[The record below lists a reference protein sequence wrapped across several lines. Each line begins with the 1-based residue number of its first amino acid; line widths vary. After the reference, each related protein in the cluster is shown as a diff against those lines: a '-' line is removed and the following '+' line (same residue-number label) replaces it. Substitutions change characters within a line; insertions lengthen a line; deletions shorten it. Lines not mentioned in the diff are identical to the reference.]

1 MSYSKEV
8 NRYVFPLVATNLVQ
22 VLIGQISL
30 HFAVDN
36 SNAALS
42 GISVIQNFLFA
53 FGGIL
58 GAFSLSFNI
67 RGAKAFYNKEYQRF
81 KNLLKSSLLIDIGIG
96 LSFIL
101 FCLGLSRPFLKVFYG
116 FDGQLLELS
125 TTYFKIMSPYIL
137 LTLLIFLFSNLLKIE
152 KKTKPIFWIGTLSS
166 VLDVLLNYYLVPL
179 LGIRGAAISSILS
192 LLVIVLGYFI
202 FVKSLVFQAL
212 QEASTSK
219 LELIR
224 FGIPLSIQEILESV
238 LFIMAFDAFMGRQGL
253 RILSIYAVVSQLFAI
268 VRTPAFMYAGS
279 IAIFLP
285 EARKKEDE
293 KALIA
298 TIFRNSYAVIFIFA
312 CLVTIFSNPFAHFLS
327 DEVIDNVLPF
337 TLYTVVVMGATPLYE
352 SSKMLLQSNDDEQ
365 WVLKITSIVN
375 ILSILI
381 LLVLQLMGKQTY
393 QSLYGIYGLSLIV
406 LSILFIKRNSEK
418 RVSSRKMTM

>member
-53 FGGIL
+53 FGGI
-58 GAFSLSFNI
+58 LSFNI

-312 CLVTIFSNPFAHFLS
+312 CLVTVFSNPFAHFLS

>member
-1 MSYSKEV
+1 M
-8 NRYVFPLVATNLVQ
+8 
-22 VLIGQISL
+22 
-30 HFAVDN
+30 
-36 SNAALS
+36 
-42 GISVIQNFLFA
+42 
-53 FGGIL
+53 
-58 GAFSLSFNI
+58 
-67 RGAKAFYNKEYQRF
+67 
-81 KNLLKSSLLIDIGIG
+81 
-96 LSFIL
+96 
-101 FCLGLSRPFLKVFYG
+101 KVFYG

-137 LTLLIFLFSNLLKIE
+137 LTLLIFSFSNLLKIE
-152 KKTKPIFWIGTLSS
+152 KKNKAHFWIGTLSS
-166 VLDVLLNYYLVPL
+166 VLDVLLNYSLVPL

-279 IAIFLP
+279 IAIFCLKLG
-285 EARKKEDE
+285 KKEDE

-298 TIFRNSYAVIFIFA
+298 TIFRNSYAIIFIFA
-312 CLVTIFSNPFAHFLS
+312 CLVTVFSNPFAHFCLMKLLIMCCLLLCTRLWS
-327 DEVIDNVLPF
+327 WEQH
-337 TLYTVVVMGATPLYE
+337 LYMKALRCFC
-352 SSKMLLQSNDDEQ
+352 KAM
-365 WVLKITSIVN
+365 
-375 ILSILI
+375 
-381 LLVLQLMGKQTY
+381 
-393 QSLYGIYGLSLIV
+393 
-406 LSILFIKRNSEK
+406 
-418 RVSSRKMTM
+418 MTNNGF